1 MMIALPQGQLWTTSK
16 GTSSLKWC
24 SYVHRFNFN
33 QYLWFFLLFYLL
45 IFVFVYPSI
54 PSIII
59 CWMAPLTCSTCLCY
73 YGSCMSK
80 CLCALGASVLACLY
94 ALPANVPA
102 DLGTLHVY
110 VPTFF
115 VCPHVS
121 RSHLSFRTHLP
132 SVSTSMYNCVFM
144 HFISVVSKTLL
155 ISDKGTDKEST

>member
-1 MMIALPQGQLWTTSK
+1 MMIVLPQGQLWTTSK
-16 GTSSLKWC
+16 GTSSIKWC

-54 PSIII
+54 PSILI

-80 CLCALGASVLACLY
+80 CLCALGASILACLH
-94 ALPANVPA
+94 ALRANVPA

-110 VPTFF
+110 VPTCLCSKVFCVPACLAF
-115 VCPHVS
+115 PLILQNSLAFCVYKHV
-121 RSHLSFRTHLP
+121 
-132 SVSTSMYNCVFM
+132 
-144 HFISVVSKTLL
+144 
-155 ISDKGTDKEST
+155 

>member
-1 MMIALPQGQLWTTSK
+1 MIFSAFLSTDLRICLSFYPIHNNLLN
-16 GTSSLKWC
+16 GTPYML
-24 SYVHRFNFN
+24 
-33 QYLWFFLLFYLL
+33 
-45 IFVFVYPSI
+45 
-54 PSIII
+54 
-59 CWMAPLTCSTCLCY
+59 TCLCY

-80 CLCALGASVLACLY
+80 CLCALGASVLAYLY
-94 ALPANVPA
+94 ALRANVPA

-132 SVSTSMYNCVFM
+132 SVSTSMHNCVFM